1 MSTRPQGDDADAR
14 LMRQTIFVL
23 DTIWHRHPVVG
34 FLAVRIY
41 LAVAAAV
48 WSWDNSRDRLLV
60 ARALSLTLD

>member
-23 DTIWHRHPVVG
+23 ATISHRHPVVG
-34 FLAVRIY
+34 FFAVRIY